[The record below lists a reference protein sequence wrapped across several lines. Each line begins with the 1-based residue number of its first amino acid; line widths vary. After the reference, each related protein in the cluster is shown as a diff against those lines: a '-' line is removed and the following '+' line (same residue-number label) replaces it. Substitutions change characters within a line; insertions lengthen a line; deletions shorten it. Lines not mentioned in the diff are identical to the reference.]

1 MPLAR
6 KQEIAIT
13 VYAIMVQQNIVA
25 LSASLI

>member
-13 VYAIMVQQNIVA
+13 VYAIMDQQNIVA